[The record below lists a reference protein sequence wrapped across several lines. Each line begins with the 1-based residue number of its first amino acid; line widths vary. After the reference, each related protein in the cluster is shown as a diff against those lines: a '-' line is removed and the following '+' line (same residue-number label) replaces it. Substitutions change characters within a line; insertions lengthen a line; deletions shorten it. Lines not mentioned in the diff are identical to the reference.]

1 MGRPSPISVSIMNK
15 GVVTPHLESFSKTL
29 AEIFPLQELPS
40 TQQALKPRSVLPASS
55 HGGKNEG
62 AGARAMSR
70 HRDEGLRVWRQLCL
84 SFSTC
89 EVRDAGGLCT

>member
-1 MGRPSPISVSIMNK
+1 MGRPSPICVSIMNK